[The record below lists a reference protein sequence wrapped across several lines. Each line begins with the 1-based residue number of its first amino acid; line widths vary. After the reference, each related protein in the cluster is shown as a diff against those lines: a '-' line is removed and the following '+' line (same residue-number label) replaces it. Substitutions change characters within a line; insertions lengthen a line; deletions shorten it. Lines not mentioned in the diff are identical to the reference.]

1 MSLPPIAAVS
11 LEALADATGIR
22 DTMLRTPVAATPHGF
37 AGMLM
42 DGVAAAESKVAQADK
57 LARSFVLDDS
67 IPVHQ
72 VTFALEEARMS
83 LELMLQV
90 RSRIIE
96 SYQQLMTMQL

>member
-1 MSLPPIAAVS
+1 MSVVPVLPISA
-11 LEALADATGIR
+11 EALG
-22 DTMLRTPVAATPHGF
+22 
-37 AGMLM
+37 
-42 DGVAAAESKVAQADK
+42 GVAGAQGVNLPDLAPSRPGAFLSMLTDGIADTEAKVTQAGD
-57 LARSFVLDDS
+57 LARAFVLDDD

-96 SYQQLMTMQL
+96 GYQQLMTLQL